1 MALTFSS
8 LGSSAVQ
15 VTGAERSLA
24 FFPGK
29 AAGKDVL
36 AFFALPAEEPPKNTI
51 SWPGEYNIA
60 GVSIRGVGQKEG
72 QHVSYGMEVDGVRA
86 AFIAAP
92 FEEWT
97 DHEIELLGE
106 VDVLVL
112 PNDNPKI
119 AQKLID
125 ELDPRLLVL
134 VPNADGKFD
143 SELLRSCGATG
154 KEHVKD
160 FKLKGSFSAEGR
172 EVVVLEG

>member
-1 MALTFSS
+1 
-8 LGSSAVQ
+8 
-15 VTGAERSLA
+15 
-24 FFPGK
+24 
-29 AAGKDVL
+29 
-36 AFFALPAEEPPKNTI
+36 
-51 SWPGEYNIA
+51 
-60 GVSIRGVGQKEG
+60 
-72 QHVSYGMEVDGVRA
+72 MEVDGVRA

>member
-1 MALTFSS
+1 MSLTFSS
-8 LGSSAVQ
+8 LGGSTVQ
-15 VTGAERSLA
+15 MSGTERPLV
-24 FFPGK
+24 FFSEKAPGK
-29 AAGKDVL
+29 DAL
-36 AFFALPAEEPPKNTI
+36 TFYALPAQEPPKNTI
-51 SWPGEYNIA
+51 SWPGEYNIG

-72 QHVSYGMEVDGVRA
+72 QHVSYVAEADDVRT

-125 ELDPRLLVL
+125 ELDPRALIL
-134 VPNADGKFD
+134 VPNVQGKFD

-160 FKLKGSFSAEGR
+160 FKVKGSFAAEGR
-172 EVVVLEG
+172 EVVVLEA